1 MAKAKAPLKGCRP
14 LPGKAA
20 AIISGVE
27 KKAAPFAPA
36 AGAGVATNAAKYK
49 KPADAG
55 NEAAPT
61 VPEAADSDA
70 ALAELAGLAPLFPVS
85 EGKRPVL
92 VLASA
97 SARRLQILQQIG
109 AVPQHIHAPNIDET
123 PKRGEHPRSLAKRL
137 AREKAEMAKQAV
149 RQVPGLE
156 KALIL
161 AADTVVAVGRTI
173 LPKAETE
180 EEARDCLRLLSG
192 RTHKVYTAVSLVS
205 ARDKIHHRLS
215 ESRVRFALLR
225 SKTIAAY
232 LASQEW
238 QGKAGGYAVQ
248 GRAGNFILR
257 LVGSYSA
264 IVGLDMAGTYDLL
277 LAQNYPLF
285 EVWQN
290 NPLC

>member
-1 MAKAKAPLKGCRP
+1 MAKAKSAAGKQAAAPKGAAARSAATAAAD
-14 LPGKAA
+14 KAA
-20 AIISGVE
+20 GS
-27 KKAAPFAPA
+27 AAAVAAGQALPAAAAAAKQPEAPPQPA
-36 AGAGVATNAAKYK
+36 AGGSMPAG
-49 KPADAG
+49 
-55 NEAAPT
+55 
-61 VPEAADSDA
+61 
-70 ALAELAGLAPLFPVS
+70 AEIAELAPLFPVS
-85 EGKRPVL
+85 PAVRPAL
-92 VLASA
+92 VLASS

-109 AVPQHIHAPNIDET
+109 AVPQHIHSPDIDET

-137 AREKAEMAKQAV
+137 AREKAEAARQAV
-149 RQVPGLE
+149 RPVPGLE

-161 AADTVVAVGRTI
+161 AADTVVAVGRTA

-192 RTHKVYTAVSLVS
+192 RTHKVYTAVSLVN
-205 ARDKIHHRLS
+205 AKDKIHHRLS

-225 SKTIAAY
+225 PQTIAAY

-248 GRAGNFILR
+248 GRAGNFMLR

-264 IVGLDMAGTYDLL
+264 IVGLDMANTYDLL

>member
-1 MAKAKAPLKGCRP
+1 MAKAKSAAGRQAAAP
-14 LPGKAA
+14 KAA
-20 AIISGVE
+20 ARS
-27 KKAAPFAPA
+27 AAAAEADRTAGNAAAAA
-36 AGAGVATNAAKYK
+36 AGQALPVAAAAEKQ
-49 KPADAG
+49 
-55 NEAAPT
+55 
-61 VPEAADSDA
+61 PEALSLLA
-70 ALAELAGLAPLFPVS
+70 AGGAVPAGIAELAPLFPVS
-85 EGKRPVL
+85 TAARPAL
-92 VLASA
+92 VLASS

-109 AVPQHIHAPNIDET
+109 AVPQHIHSPDIDET

-137 AREKAEMAKQAV
+137 AREKAEAARQAV
-149 RQVPGLE
+149 RRVPGLE

-161 AADTVVAVGRTI
+161 AADTVVAVGRTA

-192 RTHKVYTAVSLVS
+192 RTHKVYTAVSLVN
-205 ARDKIHHRLS
+205 AKDKIHHRLS

-225 SKTIAAY
+225 PQTIAAY

-248 GRAGNFILR
+248 GRAGNFMLR

-264 IVGLDMAGTYDLL
+264 IVGLDMANTYDLL